1 MKPFLIFQY
10 FMFRFVFCF
19 ANQAQMLLSKNALYE
34 AINQEINRLS
44 TYQPTVFSVLPHQSA
59 GYKVCCEEEDG
70 PELPLMS
77 SHRDVAIS
85 SLRFLSIF
93 YNSGPNSFYV
103 AANLMD
109 CLLSKITVS
118 TPECFFQFTIIY
130 CEMCASILTWRN
142 NLVDFDSVS

>member
-1 MKPFLIFQY
+1 
-10 FMFRFVFCF
+10 
-19 ANQAQMLLSKNALYE
+19 MLLSKNTLYE
-34 AINQEINRLS
+34 TINQEINRLS

-59 GYKVCCEEEDG
+59 GHKVCGEEEDG

-118 TPECFFQFTIIY
+118 TLSVFSVY
-130 CEMCASILTWRN
+130 NYIL
-142 NLVDFDSVS
+142 